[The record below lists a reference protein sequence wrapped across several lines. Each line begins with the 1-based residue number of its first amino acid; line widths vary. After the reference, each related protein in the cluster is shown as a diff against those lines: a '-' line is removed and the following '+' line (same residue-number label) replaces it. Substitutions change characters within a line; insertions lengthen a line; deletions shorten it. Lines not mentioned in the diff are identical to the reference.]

1 MKNVLVIGLGKFGRH
16 VVYKLADLKCEVMA
30 IDLNEEKVRKVL
42 PYVVSAQIGDTK
54 NEEYVDT
61 LGVSDFD
68 LVYVCIGNFQDSL
81 ETTSLVKEKG
91 AKFVVALCESSV
103 QGKFLLKNGA
113 DEIIFPEKLIGEW
126 GAIRYGLNNILDFI
140 QIDESTGIYEL
151 AVPEKWVGKTV
162 VDINVRKN
170 HNINVIGYKQGSKTL
185 QNIGPNTI
193 LEKDMTIMCIGEIQ
207 DIQKCFKV

>member
-16 VVYKLADLKCEVMA
+16 VVYKLAGLKCEVMA